1 MSVLYMMRWN
11 IPNQK
16 EEKYT
21 AWAKETIPRILGA
34 PGLVEFRAYR
44 AGAASHYILV
54 IFEIKSKEAFSEFW
68 EFLQREKLLEETY
81 ANTVDAVSELWGPS
95 PLVPEPLRPKR

>member
-1 MSVLYMMRWN
+1 MKWN

-16 EEKYT
+16 VEEYMK
-21 AWAKETIPRILGA
+21 WAKGAIPRVLKA

-54 IFEIKSKEAFSEFW
+54 IFEIESKEAFSKFW
-68 EFLQREKLLEETY
+68 EFLQKERLLDEVY
-81 ANTVDAVSELWGPS
+81 ANTVDAVGELWGPS
-95 PLVPEPLRPKR
+95 PLVPEPLRPKK